1 MVSMSAPLALDSTAF
16 GEAVGLRRGEGI
28 VDSLAYIDTITT
40 DEQRH
45 AESLIKEEVFLGLRC
60 SCLPLK
66 QCRLFTYSAPS
77 HADQGDGKAASRV
90 LEGAAKTPPGQV

>member
-1 MVSMSAPLALDSTAF
+1 MVSMSAPLALDSAAF

-28 VDSLAYIDTITT
+28 VDSLAYIDTITP

-45 AESLIKEEVFLGLRC
+45 AENLIKEEVILRLC
-60 SCLPLK
+60 SSCWPLE
-66 QCRLFTYSAPS
+66 QCRLFTYSAPPR
-77 HADQGDGKAASRV
+77 ADQGDGKAASRV

>member
-1 MVSMSAPLALDSTAF
+1 MVSMSAPLALDSAAF

-45 AESLIKEEVFLGLRC
+45 AESLIKEEVAPWPTLQSLAAELVQLVELLSTFT
-60 SCLPLK
+60 
-66 QCRLFTYSAPS
+66 CR
-77 HADQGDGKAASRV
+77 SRRW
-90 LEGAAKTPPGQV
+90 ESGQQST